1 MNIRANGA
9 PNFRRNEQFLSLLQ
23 HKTRVR
29 HLWTSKSEK
38 LTWNILLYVGKPLF
52 CIDSSLRFYF
62 LSGYGVMSSTTRDN
76 KRDYNVGAL
85 RNSFLTKESFW
96 CFYIAFKNIKYT
108 SKLDSF
114 VLTTI
119 LSFLCQCPHD
129 KPLQLCHHQKP
140 FLPYNHFTHSTMANY
155 FDHATHD
162 KPFKIFH
169 PWKPW
174 VLFHQDKPFH
184 PCHSSQ
190 TISPILSTTYHLS
203 ETKKVFHPPYV
214 SLQRRDIS
222 RSLLFWQ
229 WLGSCRY
236 RFFSPSLLIF
246 LWITQHCI

>member
-1 MNIRANGA
+1 MPPSQTISPKLPMTNYFTFCYPYDNLF
-9 PNFRRNEQFLSLLQ
+9 PPF
-23 HKTRVR
+23 HTWKKKT
-29 HLWTSKSEK
+29 
-38 LTWNILLYVGKPLF
+38 LYP
-52 CIDSSLRFYF
+52 
-62 LSGYGVMSSTTRDN
+62 
-76 KRDYNVGAL
+76 
-85 RNSFLTKESFW
+85 
-96 CFYIAFKNIKYT
+96 
-108 SKLDSF
+108 
-114 VLTTI
+114 
-119 LSFLCQCPHD
+119 CPHD